1 MVKISFLDKKL
12 DSRLCIAIFIPV
24 NRELAGSERE
34 RERLSFEE
42 KLQVSIYICNIHQV
56 YLNSSRLIQYTSPT
70 TSSFLFWKR
79 IQINK
84 CKINIPQL
92 DLTFLDIQRPP
103 QFKATPVSTRRKWYS
118 KRMEPLIMW
127 TDWSSKT
134 R

>member
-70 TSSFLFWKR
+70 TSSFLF
-79 IQINK
+79 
-84 CKINIPQL
+84 
-92 DLTFLDIQRPP
+92 
-103 QFKATPVSTRRKWYS
+103 
-118 KRMEPLIMW
+118 
-127 TDWSSKT
+127 
-134 R
+134 